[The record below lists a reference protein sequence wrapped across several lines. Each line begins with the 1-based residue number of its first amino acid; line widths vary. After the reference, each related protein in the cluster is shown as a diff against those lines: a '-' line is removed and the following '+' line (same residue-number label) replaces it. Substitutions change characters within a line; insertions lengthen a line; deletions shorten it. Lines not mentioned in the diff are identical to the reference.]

1 MRIVLLVM
9 VAIHLLTVPVCA
21 SEYIAPAVPESESD
35 LMPNT
40 ESFGEGLYEMVQKA
54 FMRIVPDCTNA
65 LKIGISVVATIIIIA
80 FIQFTCRGIEGIC
93 EMAGIA
99 VISLQIITNTNS
111 MIGLGFET
119 VKNITDY
126 GNLLLPVLAS
136 AMAAQGG
143 INTSAALYAGTAFFN
158 TVLSGLL
165 HRILRPLLYCYL
177 GLAFATA
184 AVGESVLKNM
194 RDLIKVFSVWCLKIL
209 LTVFTTYM
217 SISGVISGTTDMAV
231 LKAAKV
237 TISSFVPVVGSIL
250 SDASETVLVS
260 AQIAKNAAGIY
271 GIFALL
277 AVFLVP
283 FFRIGIHYLMLKGT
297 FVVSSILCSGRV
309 VDLIGDFSAAM
320 GLLLAMTGAVCV
332 IQLISTICFLK
343 GVV

>member
-1 MRIVLLVM
+1 MT
-9 VAIHLLTVPVCA
+9 A
-21 SEYIAPAVPESESD
+21 
-35 LMPNT
+35 
-40 ESFGEGLYEMVQKA
+40 
-54 FMRIVPDCTNA
+54 A
-65 LKIGISVVATIIIIA
+65 L
-80 FIQFTCRGIEGIC
+80 
-93 EMAGIA
+93 
-99 VISLQIITNTNS
+99 
-111 MIGLGFET
+111 
-119 VKNITDY
+119 
-126 GNLLLPVLAS
+126 
-136 AMAAQGG
+136 AAQGG
-143 INTSAALYAGTAFFN
+143 ITESSALYIGSTVFI
-158 TVLSGLL
+158 TVLNALTT
-165 HRILRPLLYCYL
+165 RIMIPMIFFYI
-177 GLAFATA
+177 AFAVSFGA
-184 AVGESVLKNM
+184 IGDEFLKKSA
-194 RDLIKVFSVWCLKIL
+194 DLIKNAMTWTLKTMLMI
-209 LTVFTTYM
+209 FTTYM

-260 AQIAKNAAGIY
+260 AQIAKNAAGVY